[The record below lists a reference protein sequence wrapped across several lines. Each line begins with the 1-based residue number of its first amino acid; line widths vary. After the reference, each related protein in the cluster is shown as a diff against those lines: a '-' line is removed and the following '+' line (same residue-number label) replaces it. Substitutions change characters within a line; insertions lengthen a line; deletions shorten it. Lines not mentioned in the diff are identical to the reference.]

1 MDVSPRYAVVFF
13 NRACPRECG
22 YCRSRLVRV
31 GRLLGPAEWIRA
43 FEILRDHGVRFT
55 MVLGNEV
62 LTYPWIVEL
71 TRMLRENGFY
81 GSYALYTTFP
91 EPWYSRLRERL
102 VEAGLYNISAGV
114 DVVAGAVPDRHI
126 TEKSIVGLE
135 GLIWF
140 KEHGVPD
147 VHATVTIHRHNYRR
161 LHEVARAATRHRI
174 WTIYSLVGYS
184 PDGLHDFYGTR
195 DELADFLID
204 DPNDFARWMNWFADL
219 VELGVYAVQSPPQYF
234 RELARVGGEPT
245 RLHCSLPLT
254 ISVEADGTLRLCGY
268 RPFYGEG
275 RRHSVFELGSKI
287 SMDDYVRWWRE
298 EAARC
303 PGCGWVCWYMAEL
316 WHSIDPT
323 FGDEVFRRHAS
334 RFFSGW

>member
-13 NRACPRECG
+13 NRACPRACG

-31 GRLLGPAEWIRA
+31 GRLLSPAEWIRA
-43 FEILRDHGVRFT
+43 FEILSDHGVRFFQ
-55 MVLGNEV
+55 VLGNEV

-81 GSYALYTTFP
+81 GSYAFYTTFP

-114 DVVAGAVPDRHI
+114 DVVAGAVPDGHI
-126 TEKSIVGLE
+126 MEKSIVGLE

-161 LHEVARAATRHRI
+161 LHEVARVATRHRI
-174 WTIYSLVGYS
+174 WTGYSMVGYS

-195 DELADFLID
+195 NELADFLID

-219 VELGVYAVQSPPQYF
+219 VELGVYAVHSPPQYF

-245 RLHCSLPLT
+245 
-254 ISVEADGTLRLCGY
+254 E
-268 RPFYGEG
+268 
-275 RRHSVFELGSKI
+275 SK
-287 SMDDYVRWWRE
+287 R
-298 EAARC
+298 
-303 PGCGWVCWYMAEL
+303 
-316 WHSIDPT
+316 
-323 FGDEVFRRHAS
+323 
-334 RFFSGW
+334 